1 MLSKCILYTTLT
13 FVSVIWFSK
22 DYKEGKIFYSLCSFW
37 IFTQKY
43 KTITM
48 LLLPVKYSAL
58 NSVITVSYKLE
69 ANGTL
74 ILVLERLEELGGL
87 GVLGSKTH

>member
-1 MLSKCILYTTLT
+1 
-13 FVSVIWFSK
+13 
-22 DYKEGKIFYSLCSFW
+22 
-37 IFTQKY
+37 
-43 KTITM
+43 M

-69 ANGTL
+69 ANGRL
-74 ILVLERLEELGGL
+74 ILVLEILEELGGL